1 MALNRDHN
9 YIQNIQLISRINDND
24 YEYAYL
30 SGINA
35 FSNIICRCNIDNK
48 YSYLGGINVFSNGPC
63 RSHVDNKYLYINVI
77 NAFINSS
84 YRCHVD
90 NKYSYLSGINAFC
103 NRPCRYNIIHNTF
116 TESFRDVVQLHEFS
130 DTIEH
135 IMVTS
140 KICVEL
146 LKYCCDV

>member
-1 MALNRDHN
+1 MGITTIFRTFN
-9 YIQNIQLISRINDND
+9 LISRINDND

-48 YSYLGGINVFSNGPC
+48 YSYLGGINVF
-63 RSHVDNKYLYINVI
+63 
-77 NAFINSS
+77 INSS
-84 YRCHVD
+84 CRFHVD

-116 TESFRDVVQLHEFS
+116 TESFRDVV
-130 DTIEH
+130 
-135 IMVTS
+135 
-140 KICVEL
+140 
-146 LKYCCDV
+146 